1 MKHSLSTPD
10 GEGPPRTNGNSGN
23 QSSNSTNHQSSN
35 APSVSQ
41 PETNLGPL
49 GQELRDASEKL
60 SNIQEAIQAITTSC
74 IQHADDITQIPEV
87 RERYENLRKEVEE
100 KDKMI
105 ADQKTTIDVLN
116 RMASEKEDAAADD
129 VKTNLAERERLEQ
142 EKAELDQ
149 QKRAIVEALEKKKL
163 ELKDEA
169 TKTLSQQGAELD
181 NRFKVQMNGLEKDL
195 EKRKKEQDEELG
207 NLKAKIKK
215 DLDTISKLKVR
226 TDKLRLELNTEIGRR
241 EDIDQAKDGYK
252 RDKEQLTE
260 KLKDLQK
267 EFSLNSEPLEY

>member
-10 GEGPPRTNGNSGN
+10 GEGPLRTNGNSGSR
-23 QSSNSTNHQSSN
+23 SSNSTNHLSSN

-49 GQELRDASEKL
+49 AQELRDASEQL
-60 SNIQEAIQAITTSC
+60 SKIQEAIRAITTSC

-100 KDKMI
+100 KDIMI
-105 ADQKTTIDVLN
+105 ADQKTAIDVLN

-129 VKTNLAERERLEQ
+129 VKSNLAERERLEQ
-142 EKAELDQ
+142 EKVKLDQ
-149 QKRAIVEALEKKKL
+149 QKRAVVEALEKKEL

-169 TKTLSQQGAELD
+169 TKTLSRQGAELD
-181 NRFKVQMNGLEKDL
+181 NKFMAQMKGLEKDL
-195 EKRKKEQDEELG
+195 EKRKKEQDEELE

-215 DLDTISKLKVR
+215 DLDIISKLKVR